1 MCFSGEF
8 GKDGEEVVDEFE
20 KNAAINTS
28 DVKIEYKVRQ
38 IDRLLDRQIDT
49 YIDK

>member
-28 DVKIEYKVRQ
+28 GGSCTNLR
-38 IDRLLDRQIDT
+38 
-49 YIDK
+49 